1 MSYNL
6 HNDARSQHKEAL
18 VLMQKLADFL
28 ERVKGLP
35 ILIGILLVILN
46 FIVQYISSLSFLGE
60 SNLLLHLGV
69 VVGLLGVLLAEAI

>member
-1 MSYNL
+1 
-6 HNDARSQHKEAL
+6 
-18 VLMQKLADFL
+18 MQKLADFL

-46 FIVQYISSLSFLGE
+46 FIVQYTPSLAFLGD

-69 VVGLLGVLLAEAI
+69 VVGLFGILLAEAV

>member
-1 MSYNL
+1 
-6 HNDARSQHKEAL
+6 
-18 VLMQKLADFL
+18 MQKLADFL

-35 ILIGILLVILN
+35 ILIGIILVILN
-46 FIVQYISSLSFLGE
+46 FIVQYIPGLAFLSD

>member
-1 MSYNL
+1 
-6 HNDARSQHKEAL
+6 
-18 VLMQKLADFL
+18 MQKLADFF
-28 ERVKGLP
+28 EREKGLP

-46 FIVQYISSLSFLGE
+46 FIVQYIPGQGSLGD

>member
-1 MSYNL
+1 MQNL
-6 HNDARSQHKEAL
+6 T
-18 VLMQKLADFL
+18 DFL

-46 FIVQYISSLSFLGE
+46 FIMQYIPGLAFLGD

-69 VVGLLGVLLAEAI
+69 VVGLLGVLTAEAI

>member
-1 MSYNL
+1 
-6 HNDARSQHKEAL
+6 
-18 VLMQKLADFL
+18 MQKLADFL
-28 ERVKGLP
+28 EGVKGLP

-46 FIVQYISSLSFLGE
+46 FIAQYIPGLAFLGH

>member
-1 MSYNL
+1 
-6 HNDARSQHKEAL
+6 
-18 VLMQKLADFL
+18 MQNLADFL

-46 FIVQYISSLSFLGE
+46 FIAQYIPSLAFLGD

-69 VVGLLGVLLAEAI
+69 VVGLLGVLLAETI